1 MPVMVG
7 GQQKN
12 SQEKICDQL
21 VELDDSK
28 LHPLDLVHP
37 YSYLFLPCKAG
48 GVGSQQE
55 QHK

>member
-1 MPVMVG
+1 MVG